1 MGRRRGTPPPDG
13 ASSDPLGPGDARRAV
28 ALVKQ
33 FNDTLPLFIGAILVA
48 SVLLLMVVFRS
59 VTVPL
64 KAAVMNLLFRLS
76 MDDEVFLVTRI
87 HEAYRRTGD
96 NAESVAR
103 GLATTGR
110 VITCSSWWLA
120 AWLNRLLPHLD
131 LEGTAARPRRSG
143 SGCPCR
149 PAEEA
154 RPCVLDGGGG
164 GEI

>member
-1 MGRRRGTPPPDG
+1 
-13 ASSDPLGPGDARRAV
+13 
-28 ALVKQ
+28 
-33 FNDTLPLFIGAILVA
+33 
-48 SVLLLMVVFRS
+48 MVVFRS

-110 VITCSSWWLA
+110 VITRSSWWLP
-120 AWLNRLLPHLD
+120 AWLYRLLPHLD

-143 SGCPCR
+143 GGCPCR

-154 RPCVLDGGGG
+154 GPYVPDGGGG

>member
-1 MGRRRGTPPPDG
+1 MVADFQWGW
-13 ASSDPLGPGDARRAV
+13 LGGLLGLDRTYV
-28 ALVKQ
+28 
-33 FNDTLPLFIGAILVA
+33 VA
-48 SVLLLMVVFRS
+48 SPLPAMILAVLFG
-59 VTVPL
+59 
-64 KAAVMNLLFRLS
+64 LS

-87 HEAYRRTGD
+87 REAYRRTGD
-96 NAESVAR
+96 NAELVAR

-110 VITCSSWWLA
+110 VITCSSWWLP
-120 AWLNRLLPHLD
+120 AWLDRLLPHLD